1 MQYSHLL
8 SYSSFILNRWEN
20 IPQYRNTLLI
30 NEVEVLKKEAANI
43 LGNSFKNA
51 INEIIQLAPE
61 SFNHIIQ
68 KSSRKEG
75 VWEMDTLI
83 RVSDIITSYN
93 ALSTLVSNAR
103 RTKINQCLKKIRQR
117 VM

>member
-1 MQYSHLL
+1 MPGLAEG
-8 SYSSFILNRWEN
+8 I
-20 IPQYRNTLLI
+20 RNTLLI

-68 KSSRKEG
+68 RVQRKG
-75 VWEMDTLI
+75 
-83 RVSDIITSYN
+83 R
-93 ALSTLVSNAR
+93 
-103 RTKINQCLKKIRQR
+103 CLGNGYFN
-117 VM
+117 